1 LGAITLCARLFTNER
16 LVLRQLAT
24 SIKCKSAS
32 VTQAGLSYSEVIA
45 VSLASSP
52 RSYGWRAMWLS
63 NAMVM
68 LRRLGHRVLLAITLL
83 GSGLMPT
90 LAAELI
96 SPLHGF
102 QATLGP
108 VAVSIYYEPI
118 HTEYQVV
125 ITASAEEPDSAI
137 RFVSNLAPGQRV
149 VISVP
154 RGVGKPARELQLHRV
169 DDKLELER
177 SSNND

>member
-1 LGAITLCARLFTNER
+1 
-16 LVLRQLAT
+16 
-24 SIKCKSAS
+24 
-32 VTQAGLSYSEVIA
+32 
-45 VSLASSP
+45 
-52 RSYGWRAMWLS
+52 MWLS
-63 NAMVM
+63 KAMVM
-68 LRRLGHRVLLAITLL
+68 VRRLGQRVLLATALL

-96 SPLHGF
+96 SPFHGF
-102 QATLGP
+102 QAALGP
-108 VAVSIYYEPI
+108 VAISIYYEPI

-177 SSNND
+177 SSNDD